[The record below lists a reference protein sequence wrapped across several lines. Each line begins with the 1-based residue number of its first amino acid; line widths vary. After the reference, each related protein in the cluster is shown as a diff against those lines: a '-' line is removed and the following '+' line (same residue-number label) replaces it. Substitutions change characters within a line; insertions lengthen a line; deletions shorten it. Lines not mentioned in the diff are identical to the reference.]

1 MSNAIQ
7 AYEDDCYDVKI
18 TMQEGLPFFHVDVK
32 RDLSKDDIRLG
43 KEIFREVKSSLVSLG
58 YERLYAYTP
67 KIKFARLIGPGFI
80 HLEEIKTDD
89 QTFDVIVWELLE
101 EDNGD

>member
-1 MSNAIQ
+1 MSDAIQ
-7 AYEDDCYDVKI
+7 AYDDDCYDVKI

-32 RDLSKDDIRLG
+32 RELNKDDIKNG

-67 KIKFARLIGPGFI
+67 KIKFARLIGPGFVHI
-80 HLEEIKTDD
+80 QEIPDEGGKLDL
-89 QTFDVIVWELLE
+89 IVWELLE
-101 EDNGD
+101 EN